1 MTENEDILEA
11 LDGAKDDLDVDSLAA
26 VISLTRAIEVEKRLV
41 DLLKERKII
50 ARYKG
55 DKTKNVD
62 HAQFVYFK
70 DDDEENK
77 TGE

>member
-55 DKTKNVD
+55 DKT
-62 HAQFVYFK
+62 
-70 DDDEENK
+70 
-77 TGE
+77 